1 MHSRLVVPQ
10 TLYKKGPL
18 SQKENYL
25 KQAFQPVSN
34 KSAPPL
40 PTKPPHLLRNSVT
53 PPPVP
58 DTSTVLGSSA
68 SSLPEHELSD
78 FEHPQHSSTLKPL
91 STSQPENMHII
102 KPPKPPVRRE
112 SMRQNNESVIK
123 KDTNLPRKQV
133 RTVTSLEE
141 SFSTRFKPPS
151 SFPAPIPFT
160 NCVKTYPSK
169 EPGALGRTSDSRK
182 STAPTILPVAST
194 IKPTQI
200 NPEKPQ
206 VSRRKPNFYPPPP
219 PLPKTSP
226 PLGNGSSMF
235 SEPLQFQNSKM
246 IVPPAPPLQE
256 AKHPPPR
263 PPLPSII
270 PCPPPLPL
278 NKENISKALGKVPTS
293 SQTHQSKGLFNCES
307 STIKDSPIST
317 KKIARSGFA
326 ENLAEIYLKLC

>member
-1 MHSRLVVPQ
+1 MTVAVKDISNDIVKTAMHSRVVPQ
-10 TLYKKGPL
+10 SLLYKKGPL

-53 PPPVP
+53 PPSVPV

-78 FEHPQHSSTLKPL
+78 LDHPQLSSTLKPL

-123 KDTNLPRKQV
+123 KGTNLPREQV
-133 RTVTSLEE
+133 GTVTSLEE

-169 EPGALGRTSDSRK
+169 ELGALERTSDSRK
-182 STAPTILPVAST
+182 STAPTLLPVAST
-194 IKPTQI
+194 IK
-200 NPEKPQ
+200 
-206 VSRRKPNFYPPPP
+206 
-219 PLPKTSP
+219 L
-226 PLGNGSSMF
+226 
-235 SEPLQFQNSKM
+235 
-246 IVPPAPPLQE
+246 
-256 AKHPPPR
+256 
-263 PPLPSII
+263 
-270 PCPPPLPL
+270 
-278 NKENISKALGKVPTS
+278 
-293 SQTHQSKGLFNCES
+293 
-307 STIKDSPIST
+307 
-317 KKIARSGFA
+317 
-326 ENLAEIYLKLC
+326 